1 MKKTF
6 KTLTAGLLVSAT
18 LTTGA
23 VFAEYT
29 HDGTD
34 NIQGDIMT
42 ISAPVEMEATE
53 NGAFIPMTKPIYK
66 MIVNGDVL
74 DADTYVDG
82 DNVMLPLRALC
93 EKLGYEVGYDNET
106 AMITLT
112 RGAQYI
118 TMYPT
123 KDEYTFSK
131 MAPVSLGIAP
141 QLIEDR
147 TYVPVSFVENILQ
160 GVGCEVEVN
169 GEIKITE
176 PKEEENTYR
185 VATASEDVKDGK
197 VLVMDEILG
206 EVEVTFSEE
215 TIFQGIAL
223 SDIKNGTEFMVEYAD
238 NAVTMSLPAQAVAK
252 NVMSVEM
259 FEEALLLAPE
269 EIASVAFSGTVK
281 EVGEDFVLVETEN
294 GELQLNVSQETNIHH
309 VMNRRLYRI
318 DDLEAGMKI
327 SGTHAEATT
336 FSIPPQSAAFEIV
349 IEG

>member
-6 KTLTAGLLVSAT
+6 KTLTAGLLVTAT
-18 LTTGA
+18 LSTGA
-23 VFAEYT
+23 VFAEYV
-29 HDGTD
+29 HDGAD

-42 ISAPVEMEATE
+42 ISAPVEVEAIE

-66 MIVNGDVL
+66 MIINGEVL
-74 DADTYVDG
+74 NADTYVDG

-112 RGAQYI
+112 KGAHYI

-131 MAPVSLGIAP
+131 MAPMSLGIAP
-141 QLIEDR
+141 QLIDDR

-160 GVGCEVEVN
+160 GVGCEVDVN
-169 GEIKITE
+169 GEIKITD
-176 PKEEENTYR
+176 PKKEEDTYR
-185 VATASEDVKDGK
+185 VVTALEDMNEST

-206 EVEVTFSEE
+206 EVEVNFAEE

-223 SDIKNGTEFMVEYAD
+223 ADIKNGTEFMVEYLD
-238 NAVTMSLPAQAVAK
+238 NAVTMSLPAQATAK

-259 FEEALLLAPE
+259 YENTLLLAPE
-269 EIASVAFSGTVK
+269 EIASVAFSGTIK
-281 EVGEDFVLVETEN
+281 EVSEDFVLVETEN
-294 GELQLNVSQETNIHH
+294 GEIQLNVSEETNIHH
-309 VMNRRLYRI
+309 VMNRRIYKI
-318 DDLEAGMKI
+318 NDLEAGMKI
-327 SGTHAEATT
+327 SGTHMEATT
-336 FSIPPQSAAFEIV
+336 FSLPPQSAAIEIV

>member
-6 KTLTAGLLVSAT
+6 KTLIAGLLVSAT

-23 VFAEYT
+23 VFAEYV

-42 ISAPVEMEATE
+42 ISAPIEDTEATPVF
-53 NGAFIPMTKPIYK
+53 NPGMMVKPIFK
-66 MIVNGDVL
+66 IIVNDEVL
-74 DADTYVDG
+74 NADTYVDG

-93 EKLGYEVGYDNET
+93 ETLGYEVGYDAKT
-106 AMITLT
+106 TMITLT
-112 RGAQYI
+112 KGVHYI

-131 MAPVSLGIAP
+131 MSPMSLGIAP
-141 QLIEDR
+141 QLVDDR

-160 GVGCEVEVN
+160 GVGCEVDLN
-169 GEIKITE
+169 GEIRITD
-176 PKEEENTYR
+176 PKKAEDNFKFVTATEVVNENTL
-185 VATASEDVKDGK
+185 
-197 VLVMDEILG
+197 LVMDEILG

-215 TIFQGIAL
+215 TIFQGIGLA
-223 SDIKNGTEFMVEYAD
+223 DIKVGTEFMVEYVD

-252 NVMSVEM
+252 TVMSVELY
-259 FEEALLLAPE
+259 EEAFPV
-269 EIASVAFSGTVK
+269 EIANVAFAGTVK

-294 GELQLNVSQETNIHH
+294 GEIRLNVSEETNIHH

-318 DDLEAGMKI
+318 NDLEAGMKI
-327 SGTHAEATT
+327 SGTHSEAAT
-336 FSIPPQSAAFEIV
+336 FSLPPQSAAIEIV

>member
-6 KTLTAGLLVSAT
+6 KTLTAGLLVTAT
-18 LTTGA
+18 LSTGA
-23 VFAEYT
+23 VFAEYV

-42 ISAPVEMEATE
+42 ISAPVEVEAIE

-66 MIVNGDVL
+66 MIINGEVL
-74 DADTYVDG
+74 NADTYVDG

-112 RGAQYI
+112 KGAHYI

-131 MAPVSLGIAP
+131 MAPMSLGIAP
-141 QLIEDR
+141 QLIDDR

-160 GVGCEVEVN
+160 GVGCEVDVN
-169 GEIKITE
+169 GEIKITN
-176 PKEEENTYR
+176 PKKEEDTYR
-185 VATASEDVKDGK
+185 VVTALEDMNEST

-206 EVEVTFSEE
+206 EVEVNFAEE

-223 SDIKNGTEFMVEYAD
+223 ADIKNGTEFMVEYLD
-238 NAVTMSLPAQAVAK
+238 NAVTMSLPAQATAK
-252 NVMSVEM
+252 NVMRVVMYENT
-259 FEEALLLAPE
+259 LLLAPE

-294 GELQLNVSQETNIHH
+294 GEIQLNVSEETNIHH
-309 VMNRRLYRI
+309 VMNRRIYKI
-318 DDLEAGMKI
+318 NDLEAGMKI
-327 SGTHAEATT
+327 SGTHMEATT
-336 FSIPPQSAAFEIV
+336 FSLPPQSAAIEIV

>member
-1 MKKTF
+1 MKKSI

-23 VFAEYT
+23 VFAEYL
-29 HDGTD
+29 HDGAD
-34 NIQGDIMT
+34 NIQGEIMT
-42 ISAPVEMEATE
+42 ISAPIDTEAAE

-74 DADTYVDG
+74 NEDTYVDG

-93 EKLGYEVGYDNET
+93 EKLGYTVDYDNET
-106 AMITLT
+106 TMITLT
-112 RGAQYI
+112 RGVHYI

-131 MAPVSLGIAP
+131 RAPMSLGIAP
-141 QLIEDR
+141 QLVDDR

-160 GVGCEVEVN
+160 GTGCEVDLN
-169 GEIKITE
+169 GEIKITD

-185 VATASEDVKDGK
+185 VVTALEAVKDGS
-197 VLVMDEILG
+197 VLAMDEIMG
-206 EVEVTFSEE
+206 EVIITFSEE
-215 TIFQGIAL
+215 TIFQGMGLDAITE
-223 SDIKNGTEFMVEYAD
+223 GTEFMVEYTD
-238 NAVTMSLPAQAVAK
+238 NAMTMSLPAQATAK

-259 FEEALLLAPE
+259 YEEMFLAE
-269 EIASVAFSGTVK
+269 EVEIANVAFSGTIK

-294 GELQLNVSQETNIHH
+294 GEIRLNVSEETNIHH
-309 VMNRRLYRI
+309 VMNRRFYMI
-318 DDLEAGMKI
+318 NDLEAGMKI
-327 SGTHAEATT
+327 SGTHMEATT
-336 FSIPPQSAAFEIV
+336 FSLPPQSAAIEIV